1 MAKLWP
7 LLLACKEMVTRVKE
21 TFDLDGSSSLQ
32 ALLAGFTN
40 GTASTEI

>member
-1 MAKLWP
+1 MAIIISMYRNGDQN
-7 LLLACKEMVTRVKE
+7 EE
-21 TFDLDGSSSLQ
+21 TFDPDGSSSLQ